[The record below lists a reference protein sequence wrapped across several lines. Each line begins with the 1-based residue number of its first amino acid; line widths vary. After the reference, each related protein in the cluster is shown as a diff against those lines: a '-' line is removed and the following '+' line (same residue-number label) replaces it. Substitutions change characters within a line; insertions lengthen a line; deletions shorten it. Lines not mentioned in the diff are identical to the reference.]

1 MFDERFV
8 GTNEEVGGDVEVVGD
23 GVVDGVA
30 VAGWFDD
37 LDVSPTI
44 KGLGLRAAWAIG
56 QDPDRLAER
65 CTKCG
70 CRHYSTSLVPKL

>member
-8 GTNEEVGGDVEVVGD
+8 GTNEEVGGEVEVVGD

-30 VAGWFDD
+30 VAGWFDE
-37 LDVSPTI
+37 LDVSLTI
-44 KGLGLRAAWAIG
+44 EGPRLHAVWATG
-56 QDPDRLAER
+56 RDPARLAER